1 MKKIITLL
9 AIAAF
14 FFAGVNEASAQISVG
29 AGSGSRA
36 YLFTDAQ
43 GVTIVGAAPTLS
55 VDFEANFRL
64 ARLFAVSVGADLAG
78 VAGYH
83 FMKDNTKNLG
93 EIYFNVPVRAKLYIP
108 ISRQVE
114 LYIFGGPVASLDCLS
129 IDAHVKG
136 TTNNFEQYPTLT
148 RFDVMLGGGL
158 GIEIIKHIRA
168 TVGYDYGLIDRD
180 TNPNR
185 RIHTGVLKAAAY
197 YMF

>member
-1 MKKIITLL
+1 MKKLFAIL
-9 AIAAF
+9 AIVAF
-14 FFAGVNEASAQISVG
+14 FFAGAREASAQISIG

-43 GVTIVGAAPTLS
+43 GVTVIGSAPTVS

-64 ARLFAVSVGADLAG
+64 TRLFGLSVGADVAG

-83 FMKDNTKNLG
+83 FMKDKTKNLG
-93 EIYFNVPVRAKLYIP
+93 EIYFDIPVRAKLYIP

-114 LYIFGGPVASLDCLS
+114 LYVFGGPVASLDCLS
-129 IDAHVKG
+129 VDAHVKG
-136 TTNNFEQYPTLT
+136 TTDNFETNPTLT
-148 RFDVMLGGGL
+148 RFDVMLGAGL

-168 TVGYDYGLIDRD
+168 TVGYDHGLIDRD
-180 TNPNR
+180 TNPNVK
-185 RIHTGVLKAAAY
+185 IHTGVLKVAAY

>member
-9 AIAAF
+9 AITAF
-14 FFAGVNEASAQISVG
+14 FFAGASEASAQISVG

-36 YLFTDAQ
+36 YLFTDAD
-43 GVTIVGAAPTLS
+43 GLTVIGSAPTVS

-64 ARLFAVSVGADLAG
+64 TKHFGLSVGADLAG
-78 VAGYH
+78 VVGYH

-108 ISRQVE
+108 IGSNVA
-114 LYIFGGPVASLDCLS
+114 LYVFAGPVASLDCLS
-129 IDAHVKG
+129 VDAHAAG
-136 TTNNFEQYPTLT
+136 STDNFKTRPTLT

-158 GIEIIKHIRA
+158 GVEVIKHIRA
-168 TVGYDYGLIDRD
+168 TVGYDYGLLDRD
-180 TNPNR
+180 TNPNVS
-185 RIHTGVLKAAAY
+185 IHTGVLKVAAY